1 MKHLDFWGFYEYN
14 KIRNFVVKGV
24 LVLEILQEVSNHTV
38 SCKIHSYGVFTSFLH
53 WHENFELCQPI
64 EKACKF
70 LVNGIVYDAQP
81 GDIVI
86 VNQQTVHNFII
97 TEDNTPIRV
106 FQFSPKVLL
115 GFAASIKP
123 VKVHIKH
130 KEIKKIPG
138 LEERLNFFFDVL
150 QRELT
155 ERDALKSPFIQSLC
169 AAIYFLLMRHFSCGD
184 GCPSSQE
191 HNREFLK
198 IVEYINEH
206 FQEDITI
213 LSLSKTMF
221 LSRGKLS
228 EIFIKYS
235 GMTLSEYLNTL
246 RMNRANQL
254 ISQGYSITNAALE
267 SGFQSIRN
275 FNILYKK
282 MFGITPSQYKNG
294 NAASAKSNKKDVPA

>member
-1 MKHLDFWGFYEYN
+1 M
-14 KIRNFVVKGV
+14 
-24 LVLEILQEVSNHTV
+24 EILQELNNQPV
-38 SCKIHSYGVFTSFLH
+38 SCKIHSYSPFTTFLH
-53 WHENFELCQPI
+53 WHENFELCQPV
-64 EKACKF
+64 KKPCKF
-70 LVNGIVYDAQP
+70 LINGIVYDAQV

-97 TEDNTPIRV
+97 HEEDTPVRV
-106 FQFSPKVLL
+106 FQFSPKILL

-123 VKVHIKH
+123 IKIHIKH
-130 KEIKKIPG
+130 KEILAVPG
-138 LEERLNFFFDVL
+138 LEEQLNVFFSIL
-150 QRELT
+150 EKEL
-155 ERDALKSPFIQSLC
+155 EKKDAIKAPFVQSLC
-169 AAIYFLLMRHFSCGD
+169 ATIYFLLMRHFSCGN
-184 GCPSSQE
+184 SFAANQE

-213 LSLSKTMF
+213 ISLSKMMF

-228 EIFIKYS
+228 AIFIKYA

-254 ISQGYSITNAALE
+254 MSQGYSVTNAALE

-282 MFGITPSQYKNG
+282 MFGMTPSQYRNG
-294 NAASAKSNKKDVPA
+294 KMTNNEAVSAEEQKELVSTNQ